1 MDLYDIAIAR
11 KLSGGGG
18 GGGGSS
24 DFSTATVTVTSQ
36 LQDWNLGMVV
46 PAVCDDDET
55 LGTCI
60 YSDWTIGVGDNP
72 TPFQVVLY
80 KGETKASVYTDEENT
95 ISVSGD
101 ATFDGNVMLTITG
114 DCTITIS

>member
-1 MDLYDIAIAR
+1 MAVYLGSNQVNM
-11 KLSGGGG
+11 LG

-36 LQDWNLGMVV
+36 KQPPWGISLIAPVIL
-46 PAVCDDDET
+46 DDDEWF
-55 LGTCI
+55 GTCI
-60 YSDWTIGVGDNP
+60 YSDWSVSSIGNP

-80 KGETKASVYTDEENT
+80 KGETKASVYSQEGDI

-101 ATFDGNVMLTITG
+101 ATFDGSELTITG
-114 DCTITIS
+114 DCTITVS

>member
-1 MDLYDIAIAR
+1 MAVYLGSNQVDL
-11 KLSGGGG
+11 LG

-36 LQDWNLGMVV
+36 KQNWGVSIIV
-46 PAVCDDDET
+46 PAILDDDEW

-60 YSDWTIGVGDNP
+60 YSDWTFNTISNP

-80 KGETKASVYTDEENT
+80 KGETKASVYPNEGDT

-101 ATFDGNVMLTITG
+101 ATFADGILTITG
-114 DCTITIS
+114 DCTITVS